1 MKNFLRIILLAIF
14 GVFLLSSCQEQEKPI
29 DNSTQLIGHWQNRH
43 DIDENMQIIHYY
55 NFFENGK
62 FNGSIVF
69 VDADSNE
76 LLGYSRR
83 STGTYILLN
92 DQLSIQT
99 TMVYAVPES
108 SDSYYVPNGGLV
120 QLSDNYSLE
129 VKVEF
134 REEKMTW
141 IYSPFVGD
149 SIQHIGSQVF
159 ERFTP
164 LEW

>member
-29 DNSTQLIGHWQNRH
+29 DNSTQLIGHWQDRNDR
-43 DIDENMQIIHYY
+43 ENMQIIHRYT
-55 NFFENGK
+55 FLETGK
-62 FNGSIVF
+62 FNGSIAF

-83 STGTYILLN
+83 LSGTYTLLN

-99 TMVYAVPES
+99 TIFYHIIPES
-108 SDSYYVPNGGLV
+108 SDSYYVPKEGLV
-120 QLSDNYSLE
+120 QQDNFSME

-134 REEKMTW
+134 SEEKMTW
-141 IYSPFVGD
+141 IYPFVGD

-159 ERFTP
+159 ERYTP
-164 LEW
+164 IEF

>member
-29 DNSTQLIGHWQNRH
+29 DNSTQVIGYWQDRH
-43 DIDENMQIIHYY
+43 DIDEKMQIIHYY
-55 NFFENGK
+55 TFFETGK
-62 FNGSIVF
+62 FNGSIAL

-83 STGTYILLN
+83 STGTYTLLN

-99 TMVYAVPES
+99 TRVYAVPES
-108 SDSYYVPNGGLV
+108 SDSYYVPNEGLV
-120 QLSDNYSLE
+120 QLRDNYSLR

-134 REEKMTW
+134 SEEKMTW

-149 SIQHIGSQVF
+149 SIQHIGFQVF
-159 ERFTP
+159 ERYTP
-164 LEW
+164 IEF